1 MTTTRPWSSNLI
13 FVDCE
18 AFGPCPSRGRLSE
31 FGAVTFD
38 DCENPADEE
47 HHGLLLPEKKLTSRF
62 MDEGRKALHS
72 VDEGEFSARLII
84 IFTAFD
90 EWLRSKVNG
99 QPVFVSDNP
108 AWDWQWITDGFHR
121 GIGRNPFGHSGRRI
135 GDYYAGLVGNFRRTQ
150 EWKRLRAT
158 KHDHHP
164 VHDARGNKEALKRLL
179 AGER

>member
-1 MTTTRPWSSNLI
+1 MTTMQWSSNLI

-18 AFGPCPSRGRLSE
+18 AFGPCPSCGRMSQ

-38 DCENPADEE
+38 DHENPADEE
-47 HHGLLLPEKKLTSRF
+47 HYGVLLPEGKI
-62 MDEGRKALHS
+62 GLHS
-72 VDEGEFSARLII
+72 VGEDEFSSRLRAV
-84 IFTAFD
+84 FTSFD
-90 EWLRSKVNG
+90 EWLRLKVKG

-121 GIGRNPFGHSGRRI
+121 GVGRNPFGHSGRRI

-150 EWKRLRAT
+150 EWKRLRVT
-158 KHDHHP
+158 KHDHNP